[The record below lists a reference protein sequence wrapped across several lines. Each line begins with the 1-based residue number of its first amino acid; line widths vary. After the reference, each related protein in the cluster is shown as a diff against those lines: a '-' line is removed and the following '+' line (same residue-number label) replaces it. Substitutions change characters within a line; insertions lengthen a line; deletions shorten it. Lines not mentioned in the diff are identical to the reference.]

1 MTAGRLL
8 LGRALHSL
16 LILWLVSLLAFAL
29 LALAPGDPARLV
41 LAATGGEPPTTA
53 EVAAKR
59 AELGLDEPPPA
70 RYLAWLGGALQ
81 GDFGLSYRSGRP
93 AWELYVE
100 RLPATL
106 LLAGVALALTL
117 VVAMPLGVL
126 AAARRGGPL
135 DGMLQVVAVV
145 GAAAP
150 GFWVALILLLVFAAK
165 LRWLP
170 ALGSPTPAGLLL
182 PAVVLALP
190 NIAVIARLV
199 RAATLDAL
207 GQAYITTARGKGR
220 SRQGALLFH
229 ALPNALVGVLTA
241 VALELAYLLTGTV
254 VVETV
259 FAYPGVGR
267 LAVDAALV
275 RDLPVLALCVLAAA
289 VVYLLCNWLADLGMV
304 LLDPRIRHSA

>member
-1 MTAGRLL
+1 VIGRLL

-16 LILWLVSLLAFAL
+16 LILGLVSVLAFAL

-41 LAATGGEPPTTA
+41 LSASGVDLPTP
-53 EVAAKR
+53 ELVAAKR
-59 AELGLDEPPPA
+59 AELRLDAPLPA
-70 RYLAWLGGALQ
+70 RYAAWLGGAVR
-81 GDFGLSYRSGRP
+81 GDFGVSYRSGQP
-93 AWELYVE
+93 VWELYAE
-100 RLPATL
+100 RFPATL

-117 VVAMPLGVL
+117 VVALPLGIV

-135 DGMLQVVAVV
+135 DGLLQGLAVL

-150 GFWVALILLLVFAAK
+150 GFWVALVLILVFAATW
-165 LRWLP
+165 RVLP
-170 ALGSPTPAGLLL
+170 ALGSPTPAGVLL
-182 PAVVLALP
+182 PAIVLALP
-190 NIAVIARLV
+190 NIAIISRLV

-220 SRQGALLFH
+220 SRRGALLVH

-275 RDLPVLALCVLAAA
+275 GDLPVVALCVVAAA
-289 VVYLLCNWLADLGMV
+289 LVYLLCNWLADLGMV
-304 LLDPRIRHSA
+304 LLDPRLRTSA